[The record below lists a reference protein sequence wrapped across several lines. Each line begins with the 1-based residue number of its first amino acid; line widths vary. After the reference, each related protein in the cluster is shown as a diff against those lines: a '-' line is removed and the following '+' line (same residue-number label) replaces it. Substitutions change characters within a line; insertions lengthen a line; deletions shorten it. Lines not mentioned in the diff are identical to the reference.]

1 MDNIYDKLNNEK
13 EYDFYS
19 GRREIEVLYDDEDLN
34 INQQVELC
42 DYLINEILKIYNS
55 NEICPKFHLK
65 DDTLIGYRDIL
76 IKKMRI
82 FLDENLIDKVWMKN
96 FTDFLLFK
104 SEEKCMVKLGIILSE
119 FYEDINEVKK
129 VINVFSKSGEYIF
142 YLDNVIKRIDK
153 HNEYLF
159 NIGKISSGSIKLFAL
174 TNIDNY
180 DDEYLNFIIEEGYK
194 DEYYKDIYIEFI
206 LTKINLLNYIHNNI
220 DEKKLDNLSYVVS
233 SYLKENNI
241 TSSSINYDFI
251 KEFLILLKSRGN
263 SLYSLYCIYLIRE
276 GVIDTVKERLKSD
289 IDKLLK
295 NKNWVH
301 IFEDSVLKSKG
312 DSEAI
317 IDLADYYDYQL
328 TFEDFLPYLERNKRD
343 LAIYFYIA
351 QDGSKKDKTEMIKF
365 FYNNFNIKN
374 YIGHPVDSEEAGDR
388 EEDIIFAL
396 IINASKNMP
405 KEAKTIAMLG
415 LFGNCNEVRRQSV
428 RILRRYRDDIDSK
441 DWGIIKGCY
450 EGECNKDIKI
460 LLEKLIFRDENNK
473 KEVIELK
480 DKVLEEHIEDVYLVT
495 CNVCGV
501 SHRHRG
507 FLESEV
513 ERSRIFYLKRDTENE
528 YNDKAIKIAGESG
541 FVIGYVP
548 KEFSIILNNMIIAN
562 KYLYAKIEDY
572 NFDNDYIK
580 VNIYES
586 YEDVIDAI
594 NNTLQMITETQNGSY
609 IN

>member
-1 MDNIYDKLNNEK
+1 M
-13 EYDFYS
+13 
-19 GRREIEVLYDDEDLN
+19 
-34 INQQVELC
+34 
-42 DYLINEILKIYNS
+42 
-55 NEICPKFHLK
+55 
-65 DDTLIGYRDIL
+65 
-76 IKKMRI
+76 
-82 FLDENLIDKVWMKN
+82 
-96 FTDFLLFK
+96 
-104 SEEKCMVKLGIILSE
+104 
-119 FYEDINEVKK
+119 
-129 VINVFSKSGEYIF
+129 
-142 YLDNVIKRIDK
+142 
-153 HNEYLF
+153 
-159 NIGKISSGSIKLFAL
+159 
-174 TNIDNY
+174 
-180 DDEYLNFIIEEGYK
+180 
-194 DEYYKDIYIEFI
+194 
-206 LTKINLLNYIHNNI
+206 
-220 DEKKLDNLSYVVS
+220 
-233 SYLKENNI
+233 
-241 TSSSINYDFI
+241 
-251 KEFLILLKSRGN
+251 
-263 SLYSLYCIYLIRE
+263 
-276 GVIDTVKERLKSD
+276 
-289 IDKLLK
+289 
-295 NKNWVH
+295 
-301 IFEDSVLKSKG
+301 
-312 DSEAI
+312 
-317 IDLADYYDYQL
+317 ADYYDYQL

-388 EEDIIFAL
+388 EDDIIFAL